1 MFGKVVRTIKDH
13 ELPQEDDLDYPCV
26 PSSDDFSLED
36 FLSDVDISDY
46 AETAANAP
54 QEIQDAPS
62 RDDKKKK
69 QKPPKK
75 KKPHRGMRILAII
88 LSVILFCESLYCVF
102 VFSDI
107 PFCVE
112 MRKMFIDTALETMS
126 HRWLA
131 DYTMP
136 AYLVAER
143 EAAKQQLLMQQ
154 YGQNSKRPDPQ
165 QPSGNGNDPV
175 GGQDGPSG
183 GESNP
188 SDSIGNID
196 SIVDLDEESF
206 YNLFWEL
213 SRTSFEAYLEDH
225 PEALADGWNNIY
237 INEAGLHDNGT
248 SIYTTMGEQVL
259 AIDVPNQ
266 ILLIRVTGSG
276 YQGVLAVAKDPAQLR
291 CETSSGIGRY
301 GQQLGTIV
309 DNADGVL
316 GMNASGFYDPNGN
329 GNGGTLA
336 GYAMCEGVEYG
347 THYSLYGYKRIEL
360 TEDNKLYI
368 IDTDKAVASDVTDAV
383 EFSPSLIV
391 DGEKT
396 VGSWNDWNA
405 NNPRACIGQ
414 SEYGEI
420 LMLVIE
426 GRMVGRSIGTDV
438 ETCAGILKRHK
449 AYTAMNLD
457 GGTTAVMYYRGEYV
471 TMCSNT
477 AIVSR
482 LLPNA
487 WVYGNYE

>member
-1 MFGKVVRTIKDH
+1 MRTIKDN
-13 ELPQEDDLDYPCV
+13 DYPQAGGQDLPYTS
-26 PSSDDFSLED
+26 PSDHFSLED
-36 FLSDVDISDY
+36 FLSDVDITDY
-46 AETAANAP
+46 AEAKDLRP
-54 QEIQDAPS
+54 QETQAESPAPV
-62 RDDKKKK
+62 RERK

-75 KKPHRGMRILAII
+75 KRPYRGMRITAIL
-88 LSVILFCESLYCVF
+88 LSIVLFCESLYCVF
-102 VFSDI
+102 AFSDI
-107 PFCVE
+107 SFCVDL
-112 MRKMFIDTALETMS
+112 RKMFIDTALETMT

-136 AYLVAER
+136 AYQVAER
-143 EAAKQQLLMQQ
+143 EAVKAQLGMQQ
-154 YGQNSKRPDPQ
+154 HGQNSERPDPT
-165 QPSGNGNDPV
+165 QPSANGSTTKPGD
-175 GGQDGPSG
+175 
-183 GESNP
+183 SNP
-188 SDSIGNID
+188 VENVIGSI
-196 SIVDLDEESF
+196 SSEEDLDEEAF
-206 YNLFWEL
+206 YTLFWEL
-213 SRTSFEAYLEDH
+213 NRSSFEAYLDDH
-225 PEALADGWNNIY
+225 PEVLSDGWNNIY
-237 INEAGLHDNGT
+237 INEAGLHDDGT

-266 ILLIRVTGSG
+266 ILLIRVSGSG

-309 DNADGVL
+309 EKAGGVL
-316 GMNASGFYDPNGN
+316 GMNASGFYDPEGT

-336 GYAMCEGVEYG
+336 GYTMCQGVEYG
-347 THYSLYGYKRIEL
+347 THYTLYGYKRIEL
-360 TEDNKLYI
+360 TEDNTFYI
-368 IDTDKAVASDVTDAV
+368 TDSDQPVASDVTDAV

-391 DGEKT
+391 DGEMT
-396 VGSWNDWNA
+396 VGNWYDWNA

-420 LMLVIE
+420 LMLVVE

-477 AIVSR
+477 AILSR
-482 LLPNA
+482 SLPNA

>member
-1 MFGKVVRTIKDH
+1 MVCAIKDH
-13 ELPQEDDLDYPCV
+13 ELPQEAAREFPYV
-26 PSSDDFSLED
+26 PSHDDFSLED
-36 FLSDVDISDY
+36 FLSDVDITDY
-46 AETAANAP
+46 AEAAANAP
-54 QEIQDAPS
+54 QEICDVPS
-62 RDDKKKK
+62 RGEKEKK

-75 KKPHRGMRILAII
+75 KRPYRWMRVTAVLLSII
-88 LSVILFCESLYCVF
+88 LFGESLYCVF
-102 VFSDI
+102 AFSDI
-107 PFCVE
+107 SFCVE
-112 MRKMFIDTALETMS
+112 LRKMFIDTALETMT

-143 EAAKQQLLMQQ
+143 EAAKEQLMLSQH
-154 YGQNSKRPDPQ
+154 GQNSKRPDPQ
-165 QPSGNGNDPV
+165 QPSDNGTNPV
-175 GGQDGPSG
+175 GGQDDPVG
-183 GESNP
+183 GDSDNP
-188 SDSIGNID
+188 SSNSGIGSISSVEN
-196 SIVDLDEESF
+196 LDEEAF
-206 YNLFWEL
+206 YKLFWEL
-213 SRTSFEAYLEDH
+213 NRSSFEAYLDEH

-276 YQGVLAVAKDPAQLR
+276 YQGVLAVAKDPSQLR
-291 CETSSGIGRY
+291 CETSAGIGNY

-329 GNGGTLA
+329 GNGGRLA
-336 GYAMCEGVEYG
+336 GYTMCQGVEYG
-347 THYSLYGYKRIEL
+347 THYTLYGYKRIEL
-360 TEDNKLYI
+360 TEDNKMYI
-368 IDTDKAVASDVTDAV
+368 TDSDTAVASDVTDAV

-420 LMLVIE
+420 MMLVIE

-438 ETCAGILKRHK
+438 ETCADILKRHK

-477 AIVSR
+477 DIVSR